1 MVWQE
6 EHGMATHPRRSRA
19 TRARAMTPQQEETPP
34 RKKAGRPKGLPG
46 SFGAKTYVI
55 SSSLLDTSLRNLS
68 SDMAEVVGIVA
79 IIVGK
84 TEGFA

>member
-1 MVWQE
+1 MSL
-6 EHGMATHPRRSRA
+6 RRRCMRGIIFGTSGLANR
-19 TRARAMTPQQEETPP
+19 
-34 RKKAGRPKGLPG
+34 LPG

-68 SDMAEVVGIVA
+68 SAMAEVVGIVA